1 MKQVPTVKILD
12 NEFIQ
17 NMDNKFK
24 KEFCDACPSK
34 VFKIDKDEIIV
45 DKSEKCTYCEECLI
59 KTQEFIKKK
68 DKTEFKKY
76 KENKIKE
83 GMKEDDIKM
92 NQGPSIN
99 YREVIKIEPK
109 ANEFL
114 FKVES
119 TGALSPKKIVY
130 EAFNILKQKF
140 NSIDKMLNEIEEKN
154 N

>member
-1 MKQVPTVKILD
+1 
-12 NEFIQ
+12 
-17 NMDNKFK
+17 
-24 KEFCDACPSK
+24 
-34 VFKIDKDEIIV
+34 
-45 DKSEKCTYCEECLI
+45 
-59 KTQEFIKKK
+59 
-68 DKTEFKKY
+68 
-76 KENKIKE
+76 
-83 GMKEDDIKM
+83 MKEDDIKM

-140 NSIDKMLNEIEEKN
+140 NSIDKMLNEIEEKSN
-154 N
+154 